1 MFSLIDEQ
9 GVFIYSDK
17 SLVSYMYCDVFGSFG
32 VCVSKF
38 SLALLCLVRAFLV
51 AVRGGSSSRGV
62 RVSRCAGLS
71 GCGAQLWGARAPFVA
86 VHGLGISAACGIFL
100 DQGSNLC
107 LPLWREDSYPLYYQG
122 SPSKSVIVSVI
133 QKFFILVKVYL
144 SPSFWIAHFAFYFS
158 TVLPTPRS
166 YRYFIFHV

>member
-17 SLVSYMYCDVFGSFG
+17 SLVSYMYCNIFGSFG
-32 VCVSKF
+32 VCVSKVF
-38 SLALLCLVRAFLV
+38 LALLCLVRAFLV
-51 AVRGGSSSRGV
+51 AVRGDSSLCGV
-62 RVSRCAGLS
+62 RVSCCAGLS
-71 GCGAQLWGARAPFVA
+71 GCGPQLWGAHAPFVV

-107 LPLWREDSYPLYYQG
+107 LLLWREGSYPLHFQG
-122 SPSKSVIVSVI
+122 SPSKSIILSVI

-144 SPSFWIAHFAFYFS
+144 SPSF
-158 TVLPTPRS
+158 
-166 YRYFIFHV
+166 